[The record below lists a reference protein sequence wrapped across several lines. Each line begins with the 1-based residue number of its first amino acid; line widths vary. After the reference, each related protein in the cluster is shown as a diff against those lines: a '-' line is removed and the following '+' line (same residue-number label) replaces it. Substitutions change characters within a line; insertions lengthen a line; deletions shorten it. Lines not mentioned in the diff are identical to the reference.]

1 MAFKKIKEG
10 ASVNVENIYVT
21 VTCPV
26 CEGSVTMKM
35 KKSETRKNCPKCNRA
50 TYVFVILNMR
60 GGINVS
66 AGAIVGED
74 RLVQLNISPEDVE
87 IAEEE

>member
-10 ASVNVENIYVT
+10 TSVNVEKIYVT
-21 VTCPV
+21 VTCPI
-26 CEGSVTMKM
+26 CRGSVHMKM
-35 KKSETRKNCPKCNRA
+35 TSSQTRKNCPKCNRA
-50 TYVFVILNMR
+50 TYVFVILNLR

-74 RLVQLNISPEDVE
+74 TLIDLKISPEDVE
-87 IAEEE
+87 IEEDE

>member
-10 ASVNVENIYVT
+10 ESVNVERIYVT

-26 CEGSVTMKM
+26 CEGSVSMKM
-35 KKSETRKNCPKCNRA
+35 KGPQTRKNCPKCNRA
-50 TYVFVILNMR
+50 TYVFVILNLR

-66 AGAIVGED
+66 AGAIIGED
-74 RLVQLNISPEDVE
+74 TLIDLRISPEDVE
-87 IAEEE
+87 IEEEE